1 MDIKL
6 EDEKT
11 DLPLPIITNPE
22 ENDENNEIKSENE
35 NEIGNYQDEEDAP
48 LKKRRK
54 RKISKINSKNDNLEG
69 FSCDM
74 CDYIATNATSLGKY
88 LGDILSSFLLMI
100 RVFKSKL
107 LIF

>member
-11 DLPLPIITNPE
+11 DLPAPPIISNAE
-22 ENDENNEIKSENE
+22 ENEENNEIKSENE
-35 NEIGNYQDEEDAP
+35 IGNYDDEEDAP
-48 LKKRRK
+48 LKKRPKRK
-54 RKISKINSKNDNLEG
+54 RISKITSRNDNLEG

-88 LGDILSSFLLMI
+88 LGDILGVFFLI
-100 RVFKSKL
+100 ND
-107 LIF
+107 